1 MRCRKSQFSHSH
13 AAWQSFFFLIAMQ
26 HGNAICHFCDT
37 SPARMRFFHFCHT
50 SPAISSEI
58 MIRPLSNHC
67 FGVTPWTTPNVNRHK
82 NPRLLPRGGNDT
94 KIVFYKNIR
103 ILFRILYFS
112 NGFQQFAKSVLYK
125 KIQILR
131 RILRFSW
138 EFQWFCISCVF
149 ANLQF
154 YFNDLKLT
162 MLSWRV

>member
-1 MRCRKSQFSHSH
+1 MGTRFVTFATPLQRE
-13 AAWQSFFFLIAMQ
+13 
-26 HGNAICHFCDT
+26 CD
-37 SPARMRFFHFCHT
+37 FFHFCHT

-58 MIRPLSNHC
+58 MIRPFSNHC

-131 RILRFSW
+131 RIVRLGC

-162 MLSWRV
+162 MLSWWVSVDTCQTTILG